1 MGCEM
6 VAAIFLDI
14 DGVICCNLAGRLEE
28 SKLLALHEI
37 VKATSAKVS
46 GMWVDNQLKEGTFT
60 DKWDNSYTG
69 AFTATAEPADS
80 ATAPVTWTA
89 GGAFSLCSG
98 ATAAA

>member
-37 VKATSAKVS
+37 VKATQDRPTIWIPV
-46 GMWVDNQLKEGTFT
+46 T
-60 DKWDNSYTG
+60 DKAIEMAS
-69 AFTATAEPADS
+69 
-80 ATAPVTWTA
+80 
-89 GGAFSLCSG
+89 CK
-98 ATAAA
+98 